1 MLASEQTTVSNL
13 DLENMQIALDQM
25 SQTLEVLGHVVTR
38 MQLQLMAAQEN
49 QQLDASETQALAS

>member
-25 SQTLEVLGHVVTR
+25 SQTIEVLGQVVTR
-38 MQLQLMAAQEN
+38 MQMQLMAAQEN
-49 QQLDASETQALAS
+49 RTLEVHEARALAS